1 MIKVI
6 PLTDKDEKSFRRL
19 FTEYYTEL
27 GCDENITHLLDEYIL
42 PDILAGLIR
51 IELLHGGEDFIG
63 FVIYQI
69 DDVDNEWNFK
79 EGWGDIR
86 EIFVSPDSRRQG
98 YGKFLLYT
106 AEMKLRENGAVKS
119 YCLPCAEAAPFF
131 GACGYLKT
139 DAYCD
144 ELDCSVYEKTE
155 LGNRCKG

>member
-27 GCDENITHLLDEYIL
+27 GCYENITHLLDEYIL
-42 PDILAGLIR
+42 PDLLAGLIR

-79 EGWGDIR
+79 EGWGR
-86 EIFVSPDSRRQG
+86 SEEHTSELQSPS
-98 YGKFLLYT
+98 
-106 AEMKLRENGAVKS
+106 
-119 YCLPCAEAAPFF
+119 
-131 GACGYLKT
+131 
-139 DAYCD
+139 
-144 ELDCSVYEKTE
+144 
-155 LGNRCKG
+155 

>member
-6 PLTDKDEKSFRRL
+6 PLTDKDENSFRRL
-19 FTEYYTEL
+19 FTDYYTEL
-27 GCDENITHLLDEYIL
+27 GCDENIPHLLDEYIL
-42 PDILAGLIR
+42 PDLLAGLIR

-69 DDVDNEWNFK
+69 DDIDNDWNFK

-86 EIFVSPDSRRQG
+86 EIFVSPSSRRQG

-106 AEMKLRENGAVKS
+106 TEMKLMENGAHRA

-131 GACGYLKT
+131 SACGYLKT
-139 DAYCD
+139 DVYDD
-144 ELDCSVYEKTE
+144 ELNCAVYEKNG
-155 LGNRCKG
+155 LGNRCSG